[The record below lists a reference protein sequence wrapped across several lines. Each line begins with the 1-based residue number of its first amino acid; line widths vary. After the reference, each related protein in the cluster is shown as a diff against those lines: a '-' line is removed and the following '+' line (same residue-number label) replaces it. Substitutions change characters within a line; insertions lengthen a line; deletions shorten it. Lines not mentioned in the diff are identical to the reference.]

1 MASLKR
7 SRYIYIWDNTD
18 FGKFISPLLASCY
31 AWAWRH
37 NREPSLNDRFQKE
50 KDRYRFLGLS
60 KGLDFTN
67 FPTDSRERLILP
79 ISAGSSLS
87 ETDTLLT
94 NTYSFYLQIV
104 PLFQFFVL
112 RIYIF
117 SLFLPVLQ
125 LNLNIFSHPFLFL
138 DKLGPAPCIFNPRV
152 NVSTTMALLRIDN
165 FLKEDERLKDSSII
179 ERTSRNSINQFK
191 HPLSIANI
199 KNRSKFAWKSGRG
212 DDTNRLN
219 TPGLPGRSRRKW
231 ASKGGRFRDR
241 LWPLPGIK
249 RLVNTRRRPGDR

>member
-1 MASLKR
+1 ME
-7 SRYIYIWDNTD
+7 N
-18 FGKFISPLLASCY
+18 LLAPF
-31 AWAWRH
+31 WPRVTPGAWRH

-125 LNLNIFSHPFLFL
+125 LNLKIFSHPFLFL

-152 NVSTTMALLRIDN
+152 NVFTTMALSRIDN
-165 FLKEDERLKDSSII
+165 FLEEGKEDERLKDSSII
-179 ERTSRNSINQFK
+179 ERISRNSINQFK
-191 HPLSIANI
+191 QSSSFLSIANI

>member
-1 MASLKR
+1 ME
-7 SRYIYIWDNTD
+7 N
-18 FGKFISPLLASCY
+18 LLAPF
-31 AWAWRH
+31 WPRVTPGAWRH

-112 RIYIF
+112 HIYIF
-117 SLFLPVLQ
+117 SLFCFTIKPQHLFPSLP
-125 LNLNIFSHPFLFL
+125 FSRQTWTSSLHFQPSR
-138 DKLGPAPCIFNPRV
+138 KRV
-152 NVSTTMALLRIDN
+152 YDYGSFT
-165 FLKEDERLKDSSII
+165 
-179 ERTSRNSINQFK
+179 
-191 HPLSIANI
+191 
-199 KNRSKFAWKSGRG
+199 
-212 DDTNRLN
+212 
-219 TPGLPGRSRRKW
+219 
-231 ASKGGRFRDR
+231 DR
-241 LWPLPGIK
+241 
-249 RLVNTRRRPGDR
+249 